1 MKTISLFLALF
12 LWPLALSAQT
22 TAAPG
27 FTDSHVLFYGEVR
40 QVSGAQTLLLQSG
53 QLQLTFVNQNDPT
66 NRVTVGTSL
75 RQTGPDQNFSYALKV
90 PLAYL
95 PSPERRDEFLSIGA
109 EETDFRIEGITIN
122 DRPATLPDGS
132 VEFYGFSFASRSAD
146 HRLDLIVQGE
156 VEDLDG
162 DELPDWWER
171 LHGLDATI
179 DDRSSDPDNDGWTN
193 GQEYRLGGDPNLSNR
208 EPQLATRSIHV
219 PESGTAGLYLDILD
233 SDSPAAEIKLTLSAV
248 SGAAFLLLLD
258 GEEIDS
264 AIPSEVTLADLQ
276 AGRVCLQHLD
286 RSQSSL
292 TLPVSWNDG
301 GTVYQKDLRLFVSSP
316 SMVDGSESTLWLD
329 GQDLGAQGDSISSWA
344 DRSGHDRSATQPTAG
359 YRPKVSDQAADFS
372 GSAHLFFSD
381 LVVANGDHTILASYQ
396 TASKASDSRTLLS
409 LNRGFMKVA
418 PTSQAISYAGAPS
431 YQMNGLAVRG
441 MVDLSGAAATSI
453 FRCEGD
459 LLQGIYG
466 MSYDGESVTTSDIE
480 PVLPTIGARRLAIP
494 EGSDPV
500 DESFRGQLHELLV
513 FPSALP
519 EQKLRDVH
527 DYLESKW
534 SDAVIWDLSTELKA
548 ISLSGG
554 TGSVSQII
562 RGGHGDDSLGGGS
575 ANDTLSGGPGA
586 DQLTGGLGEDRFV
599 FGLIDTGTDTILDF
613 DARDDVID
621 LSALFWGESG
631 DARDFVSVRLDTDQS
646 TAIPTLNS
654 VLIVTLP
661 SGDLQEIVLKNTVL
675 GSSKLIEMI
684 VEGRLMMG
692 ALSIPAEV
700 QLSLVE
706 GDPAASSDESFQV
719 MITRSG
725 DGVAGGLEIPIGF
738 FQDLLGGNG
747 SVVIEEALSNDG
759 QRSTVKLARGERQR
773 LLTVRP
779 VPDVV
784 SAPAGDLET
793 AVLPHFK
800 YQVTGQ
806 SVSQPVAGDF
816 RVWLEVTQPNAVA
829 DLSQPALV
837 RLHRDGSL
845 SESLFVSMEFS
856 GTAEEGIHYQ
866 SLTDSLTI
874 PAGQSFVEFSVVA
887 MSEGLSEGAKVMRV
901 QVSPDDG
908 FQLGNP
914 NEALVYLGETM
925 AETNQAGLDRWLT
938 ASTSGQLN
946 SLQDLMKLTDAERNS
961 YLQAYAYGLD
971 SLELA
976 SEPRLAFRIASGK
989 PEISV
994 TNQVRTADVS
1004 WQVLTSS
1011 GLDRWVDE
1019 SDQFVKTSGPSGS
1032 QFTGETLSE
1041 IQTSRFYR
1049 LTNRLDASV
1058 VTTGRISALAG
1069 TEEFR
1074 LSGPAVWEAGV
1085 GEGSLTTS
1093 GGGIDSPN
1101 RIVAQST
1108 GRGVLEFEM
1117 EVTSGDGSGVLAFYL
1132 DGVKQSET
1140 TGLSVTTRLD
1150 LGSDDTHLLM
1160 WEFVRASGS
1169 AGDVSIRNL
1178 TK

>member
-22 TAAPG
+22 KAAPG

-75 RQTGPDQNFSYALKV
+75 RQTGPDENFSYALKV

-95 PSPERRDEFLSIGA
+95 PSPERRDEFLAIGA
-109 EETDFRIEGITIN
+109 EETDFRIEEITIN

-179 DDRSSDPDNDGWTN
+179 DDRASDPDNDGWTN
-193 GQEYRLGGDPNLSNR
+193 AQEYRLGGNPNLSNR
-208 EPQLATRSIHV
+208 EPQLATRFIHV

-248 SGAAFLLLLD
+248 TGAAFSLLLD

-264 AIPSEVTLADLQ
+264 VTSQEVTLADLQ

-286 RSQSSL
+286 RSQNTL

-301 GTVYQKDLRLFVSSP
+301 GTVYQKDLQLFVSSP
-316 SMVDGSESTLWLD
+316 SMVDGNESALWLD
-329 GQDLGAQGDSISSWA
+329 GMDLGVQGDSISSWS

-359 YRPKVSDQAADFS
+359 YRPKVSDRGADFS

-381 LVVANGDHTILASYQ
+381 LVVANGDHTILASYR
-396 TASKASDSRTLLS
+396 TAARASESRTLLS

-418 PTSQAISYAGAPS
+418 PTSQAISYAGAPA
-431 YQMNGLAVRG
+431 YQMDGFAVRG
-441 MVDLSGAAATSI
+441 MVNLSGAATTSI
-453 FRCEGD
+453 FRREAD

-466 MSYDGESVTTSDIE
+466 MSYDGENVSATEIE
-480 PVLPTIGARRLAIP
+480 PVLPTIGARRPAISN
-494 EGSDPV
+494 GSGPV
-500 DESFRGQLHELLV
+500 EESFLGQLHELLV

-534 SDAVIWDLSTELKA
+534 SDAVIWDFSTELKA

-554 TGSVSQII
+554 SGSVPQII

-586 DQLTGGLGEDRFV
+586 DLLSGGLGEDRFV

-613 DARDDVID
+613 NGEDDVID

-661 SGDLQEIVLKNTVL
+661 SGELQEIVLKNTVL
-675 GSSKLIEMI
+675 GSSRLIELI
-684 VEGRLMMG
+684 VEGRLLMG

-700 QLSLVE
+700 QLSLVD
-706 GDPAASSDESFQV
+706 GGAAPGRDESFQV

-725 DGVAGGLEIPIGF
+725 DGVAGALEIPIGF
-738 FQDLLGGNG
+738 FEDLLGGNG
-747 SVVIEEALSNDG
+747 SVVIEEAFSNDG

-784 SAPAGDLET
+784 STPAGELET

-806 SVSQPVAGDF
+806 PVLQPVAGDF
-816 RVWLEVTQPNAVA
+816 RVWLEVAEPNAVA
-829 DLSQPALV
+829 ELSQPALV
-837 RLHRDGSL
+837 RLHRDGEL
-845 SESLFVSMEFS
+845 TESLAVSMEYS

-866 SLTDSLTI
+866 SLSESLTI

-901 QVSPDDG
+901 QLSPDDK

-914 NEALVYLGETM
+914 NEALVYFGQTM
-925 AETNQAGLDRWLT
+925 AETNQAGLDRWLS

-946 SLQDLMKLTDAERNS
+946 SLQDLMQLPGDERKR

-1004 WQVLTSS
+1004 WQVLASS
-1011 GLDRWVDE
+1011 GLDGWMDE
-1019 SDQFVKTSGPSGS
+1019 SDQFVKTSLAGGS
-1032 QFTGETLSE
+1032 QFTGESLPE
-1041 IQTSRFYR
+1041 IQASRFYQ

-1058 VTTGRISALAG
+1058 ITTGRIAALAG
-1069 TEEFR
+1069 TNEFR
-1074 LSGPAVWEAGV
+1074 LSGSAKWEAGV
-1085 GEGSLTTS
+1085 VEGSLTTL
-1093 GGGIDSPN
+1093 GGGIESPN
-1101 RIVAQST
+1101 RIVAQTT
-1108 GRGVLEFEM
+1108 GRGNLEFEM

-1140 TGLSVTTRLD
+1140 AGAAVTTQLD
-1150 LGSDDTHLLM
+1150 LGNDDTHLLM
-1160 WEFVRASGS
+1160 WEFVRGTGA
-1169 AGDVSIRNL
+1169 AGNVSIRNL